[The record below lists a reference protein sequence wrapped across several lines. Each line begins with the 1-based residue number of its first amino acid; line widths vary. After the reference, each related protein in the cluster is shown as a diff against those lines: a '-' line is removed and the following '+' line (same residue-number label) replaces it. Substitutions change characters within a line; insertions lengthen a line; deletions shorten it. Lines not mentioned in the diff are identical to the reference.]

1 MKTYLSWKRIRQFF
15 WFTIA
20 NLPMPGHGIRPFFV
34 KLGGVK
40 VISPKCT
47 FIGRH
52 VSFDSVHPELIIIEP
67 GVRITE
73 GVCVLSHFINPAT
86 GTYRNGEVRIKKG
99 AFIGIRTIICNSV
112 VIGERA
118 IVGAGSIVTKDIP
131 DNEVWAG
138 NPARLIRSR

>member
-1 MKTYLSWKRIRQFF
+1 MKTYLSWKRIRQHF
-15 WFTIA
+15 WLSIA
-20 NLPMPGHGIRPFFV
+20 NLPMPGHGIRPYFV
-34 KLGGVK
+34 RWGGVS
-40 VISPKCT
+40 VISPKDT

-52 VSFDSVHPELIIIEP
+52 VSFDGVHPELIIIEP
-67 GVRITE
+67 GVRITG
-73 GVCVLSHFINPAT
+73 GVCILSHFINPAT

-99 AFIGIRTIICNSV
+99 AFIGLRTIICNSV

-138 NPARLIRSR
+138 NPARFIRRR

>member
-1 MKTYLSWKRIRQFF
+1 M
-15 WFTIA
+15 
-20 NLPMPGHGIRPFFV
+20 
-34 KLGGVK
+34 
-40 VISPKCT
+40 
-47 FIGRH
+47 
-52 VSFDSVHPELIIIEP
+52 
-67 GVRITE
+67 
-73 GVCVLSHFINPAT
+73 SHFINPAT